1 MTPKI
6 LPAFATALAAGL
18 AVTLAAT
25 DDPAHAGRSAWAFVG
40 ADGKLV
46 YRADERGNTLLD
58 FSRAGYHGGGVALP
72 AVPVAVAL
80 DPSPVPAAGAEA
92 TATTDDGERIQQAL
106 DTVAGMTADAAGQRG
121 AVLLRRGIW
130 RVAGDLRV
138 PGGVVLRGEGSA
150 KDGTGTVII
159 ATGTQKRT
167 LIRLGE
173 AKPATPAVAEVSG
186 SRRRVTEGYVPA
198 SSRTLALERVDDLK
212 PGDRV
217 VVLRPG
223 TAAWIASIG
232 MDRIVARSPEHK
244 ISQWEPA
251 EYDFHI
257 ERFVTAVEAEAR
269 RVTLDAPLM
278 IALEE
283 AFGGGWLY
291 RAESRRARE
300 CGVGSLCLVSDYKA
314 GQETSDSD
322 HAATAIGMGAVENAW
337 VRDVVAWHFDGGVR
351 VGRDAAFVTIRDGAH
366 LDPVGP
372 IVGGYRYGFHL
383 GGQYTLVEGCRTR
396 GDRHSFVTS
405 SRVRGPNVFLDGV
418 AEQSHADSGPHHRF
432 AIGTLY
438 DNMRESGAINVQDR
452 GDSGTGHGWTGAQ
465 QVLWNCIAPRRL
477 VLQQPPGARNWAIG
491 CVARFDKGRLPR
503 EEGVIDSPGAP
514 VQPASLYRAQLA
526 ERLASGDPER

>member
-6 LPAFATALAAGL
+6 IPVL
-18 AVTLAAT
+18 AVTLAAALVT
-25 DDPAHAGRSAWAFVG
+25 TLPAADDPASAGRSAWVFPG

-46 YRADERGNTLLD
+46 YRADERGNTLPD

-72 AVPVAVAL
+72 AVPVAIAL
-80 DPSPVPAAGAEA
+80 DPSPAQEAGAGVTVA
-92 TATTDDGERIQQAL
+92 ADDGERIQQAL

-121 AVLLRRGIW
+121 AVLLRRGTW

-138 PGGVVLRGEGSA
+138 PDGVVLRGEGSA
-150 KDGTGTVII
+150 KDGTMII

-173 AKPATPAVAEVSG
+173 AKPATAAMAEVPG
-186 SRRRVTEGYVPA
+186 SRRRVAEDYVPA

-212 PGDRV
+212 AGDRV

-232 MDRIVARSPEHK
+232 MDRIVARSPEYK
-244 ISQWEPA
+244 MRQWEPA

-257 ERFVTAVEAEAR
+257 ERFVTAVDAEAR

-278 IALEE
+278 IALEKE
-283 AFGGGWLY
+283 FGGGWLY

-300 CGVGSLCLVSDYKA
+300 CGVESLCLVSEYKA

-322 HAATAIGMGAVENAW
+322 HATTAINTGAVENAW
-337 VRDVVAWHFDGGVR
+337 VRDVAAWHFDGGVS
-351 VGRDAAFVTIRDGAH
+351 VGRNSLFITIRDSAH

-405 SRVRGPNVFLDGV
+405 SRVRGPNVFLGGV

-438 DNMRESGAINVQDR
+438 DNIRESNAINVQDR

-465 QVLWNCIAPRRL
+465 QVLWNCTAPKRL
-477 VLQQPPGARNWAIG
+477 VLQRPPGAQNYAIG

-503 EEGVIDSPGAP
+503 EEGVIDSPGVP

-526 ERLASGDPER
+526 ERLVSGGPDR